1 MWSLGRGCS
10 LRTAGATQG
19 AADVVEPL
27 TSDDDS
33 TADPPVVVDGD
44 GPATP
49 YRAAPPAGAPVIQHM
64 VDPAIPNAVNPA
76 SSRITVPRFQAL
88 MLERAMTIR

>member
-27 TSDDDS
+27 TSDNYG
-33 TADPPVVVDGD
+33 TVDPPVVVDGD

-49 YRAAPPAGAPVIQHM
+49 YTAAPLAGAPVIQRM
-64 VDPAIPNAVNPA
+64 VNPAIPDAVTPA
-76 SSRITVPRFQAL
+76 SSRITIPRFQAL
-88 MLERAMTIR
+88 MLERAMAIR